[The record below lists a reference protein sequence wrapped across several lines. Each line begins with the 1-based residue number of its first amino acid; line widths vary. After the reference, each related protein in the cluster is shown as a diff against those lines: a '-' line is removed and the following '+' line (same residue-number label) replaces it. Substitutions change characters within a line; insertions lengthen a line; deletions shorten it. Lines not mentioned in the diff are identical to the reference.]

1 MKELNI
7 RLQCMIA
14 DEIRDKGG
22 ARHSRQLKVTEKVL
36 LGGSIKATGL

>member
-1 MKELNI
+1 LARDEIKLMKELNI

-22 ARHSRQLKVTEKVL
+22 ARILICE
-36 LGGSIKATGL
+36 